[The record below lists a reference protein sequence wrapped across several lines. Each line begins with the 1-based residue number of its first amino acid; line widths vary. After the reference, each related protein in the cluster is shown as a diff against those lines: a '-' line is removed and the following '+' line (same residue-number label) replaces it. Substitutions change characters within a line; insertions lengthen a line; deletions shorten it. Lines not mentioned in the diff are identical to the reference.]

1 MRVASITLLLSAC
14 PGSSFLTNFPGHV
27 VVQRL
32 ECNKMAAG
40 GTDVE
45 KKVEASDLTA
55 VDPL

>member
-1 MRVASITLLLSAC
+1 MKVACITLLLTAS
-14 PGSSFLTNFPGHV
+14 PGSSFLANFPGH

-32 ECNKMAAG
+32 ECNKMSAG